1 MKVTNYLELEIFGIL
16 EGTSKGIKLKG
27 EKKNPFLIG
36 KGTWWCFTNSLTWQ

>member
-27 EKKNPFLIG
+27 EKKIHFLLEKAHG
-36 KGTWWCFTNSLTWQ
+36 GVLQTH